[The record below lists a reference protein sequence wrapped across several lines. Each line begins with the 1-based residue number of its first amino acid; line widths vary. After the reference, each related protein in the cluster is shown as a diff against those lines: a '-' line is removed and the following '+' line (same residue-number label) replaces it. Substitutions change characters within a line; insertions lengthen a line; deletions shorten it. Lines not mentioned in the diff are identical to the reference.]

1 MKYDDDDDRKLIF
14 FRFKLILMLIGPWI
28 PVFFRWDTGTTYIF
42 DELPTGT
49 DAYNAADPNKMYD
62 FNEMFYLMF
71 RTYT

>member
-1 MKYDDDDDRKLIF
+1 
-14 FRFKLILMLIGPWI
+14 MLIGPWI